1 MASLKNAEITDVGP
15 NSIQRA
21 VTEDGRLYFH
31 TTYYDDKSLAQNRKI
46 EGSGMLDKAK
56 LGLHDDEDIRMV
68 ISCPSTAQWLLFKK
82 KHPETYKLI
91 KSTIEHERMKGARQ
105 LMLLHPAWVVQN
117 RL

>member
-1 MASLKNAEITDVGP
+1 MQDVIDVGS
-15 NSIQRA
+15 NSVTRA
-21 VTEDGRLYFH
+21 RSEDGLFYVH
-31 TTYYDDKSLAQNRKI
+31 TVFNDDKALAQNRKI
-46 EGSGMLDKAK
+46 EGSGMLDKGK

-68 ISCPSTAQWLLFKK
+68 ISCPSTEQWMLFKK

-105 LMLLHPAWVVQN
+105 LMLLHPAWVCYS